1 MHSQD
6 QIERALIEYD
16 HRKSIAATIRYLG
29 YPSRN
34 TLYEWIKKREKKNC
48 LSHPQCLVRKTL
60 CINNT
65 ETHPQHPSIKIKLEA
80 LKRCFDNGED
90 VKAVSLEIGY
100 SRASIYTW
108 RRKFEKKGM
117 LGILGRQDDIP
128 RKKGF
133 IDQGAHEPKPDP
145 DQSTMKALLKQI
157 QDLKLEVD
165 ILKETINVLKK
176 DPGVDL
182 KTLRNQE
189 KAVIIDTLTRFYSLP
204 LLLHK
209 LDLAK
214 SSYYYCKKVQ
224 SLSLK
229 YTFESS
235 LIQKIFKDNY
245 QCYGYRR
252 IKTELNRQGVVIS
265 EKIVRYIMKSNGLK
279 VISACKRAYSSYKGE
294 ISPEVPNLLK
304 RNFKAAKPNE
314 KWLTDI
320 SEFAIPAGKVYL
332 SAIIDCYDGLAVS
345 WNIDPHPDAN
355 LVNTTL
361 DRAVETLNN
370 ERPIV
375 HSDRGCHYRWP
386 GWIDRTKTFELTRSM
401 SKKGCSPDNSACEG
415 FFGRMKNEC
424 FYNHSFKD
432 YTLRM
437 FIDYLNGYVKWYNE
451 KRIKNSLGF
460 CSPMEFRQ
468 MNGYAI

>member
-1 MHSQD
+1 M
-6 QIERALIEYD
+6 I
-16 HRKSIAATIRYLG
+16 
-29 YPSRN
+29 
-34 TLYEWIKKREKKNC
+34 
-48 LSHPQCLVRKTL
+48 
-60 CINNT
+60 
-65 ETHPQHPSIKIKLEA
+65 
-80 LKRCFDNGED
+80 
-90 VKAVSLEIGY
+90 IG
-100 SRASIYTW
+100 
-108 RRKFEKKGM
+108 
-117 LGILGRQDDIP
+117 
-128 RKKGF
+128 
-133 IDQGAHEPKPDP
+133 
-145 DQSTMKALLKQI
+145 
-157 QDLKLEVD
+157 
-165 ILKETINVLKK
+165 
-176 DPGVDL
+176 
-182 KTLRNQE
+182 
-189 KAVIIDTLTRFYSLP
+189 TLTRFYSLP

-224 SLSLK
+224 SLSFK
-229 YTFESS
+229 YTFESH
-235 LIQKIFKDNY
+235 LIQKIFQDNY

-252 IKTELNRQGVVIS
+252 IKTELNRQGVVLS
-265 EKIVRYIMKSNGLK
+265 EKIVRSIMKLNGLK

>member
-1 MHSQD
+1 MSHS
-6 QIERALIEYD
+6 ISLLYK
-16 HRKSIAATIRYLG
+16 HPYL
-29 YPSRN
+29 
-34 TLYEWIKKREKKNC
+34 TA
-48 LSHPQCLVRKTL
+48 
-60 CINNT
+60 
-65 ETHPQHPSIKIKLEA
+65 THPQHPSIEIKLEA
-80 LKRCFDNGED
+80 LKRCFENGED

-265 EKIVRYIMKSNGLK
+265 EKIVRSIMKSNGLK

-345 WNIDPHPDAN
+345 WNVDSHPDVN

-361 DRAVETLNN
+361 DRAVRTLNN
-370 ERPIV
+370 ERPII

>member
-1 MHSQD
+1 
-6 QIERALIEYD
+6 
-16 HRKSIAATIRYLG
+16 
-29 YPSRN
+29 
-34 TLYEWIKKREKKNC
+34 
-48 LSHPQCLVRKTL
+48 
-60 CINNT
+60 
-65 ETHPQHPSIKIKLEA
+65 
-80 LKRCFDNGED
+80 
-90 VKAVSLEIGY
+90 
-100 SRASIYTW
+100 
-108 RRKFEKKGM
+108 
-117 LGILGRQDDIP
+117 
-128 RKKGF
+128 
-133 IDQGAHEPKPDP
+133 
-145 DQSTMKALLKQI
+145 
-157 QDLKLEVD
+157 
-165 ILKETINVLKK
+165 
-176 DPGVDL
+176 
-182 KTLRNQE
+182 
-189 KAVIIDTLTRFYSLP
+189 VIIDTLTRFYSLP

-265 EKIVRYIMKSNGLK
+265 EKIVRSIMKSNGLK

>member
-1 MHSQD
+1 MIFQ
-6 QIERALIEYD
+6 E
-16 HRKSIAATIRYLG
+16 
-29 YPSRN
+29 
-34 TLYEWIKKREKKNC
+34 
-48 LSHPQCLVRKTL
+48 
-60 CINNT
+60 
-65 ETHPQHPSIKIKLEA
+65 
-80 LKRCFDNGED
+80 
-90 VKAVSLEIGY
+90 
-100 SRASIYTW
+100 
-108 RRKFEKKGM
+108 
-117 LGILGRQDDIP
+117 
-128 RKKGF
+128 KKGF

-265 EKIVRYIMKSNGLK
+265 EKIVRSIMKSNGLK

-304 RNFKAAKPNE
+304 RNLKQQNQ
-314 KWLTDI
+314 
-320 SEFAIPAGKVYL
+320 
-332 SAIIDCYDGLAVS
+332 
-345 WNIDPHPDAN
+345 
-355 LVNTTL
+355 
-361 DRAVETLNN
+361 
-370 ERPIV
+370 
-375 HSDRGCHYRWP
+375 
-386 GWIDRTKTFELTRSM
+386 
-401 SKKGCSPDNSACEG
+401 
-415 FFGRMKNEC
+415 MKN
-424 FYNHSFKD
+424 
-432 YTLRM
+432 
-437 FIDYLNGYVKWYNE
+437 G
-451 KRIKNSLGF
+451 
-460 CSPMEFRQ
+460 
-468 MNGYAI
+468 

>member
-6 QIERALIEYD
+6 QIERALLEYD

-34 TLYEWIKKREKKNC
+34 TLYEWIKKRDGKKC
-48 LSHPQCLVRKTL
+48 LSYSRYMGRKTL

-65 ETHPQHPSIKIKLEA
+65 ATHPQHPSIEIKLEA
-80 LKRCFDNGED
+80 LKRCFENGED

-117 LGILGRQDDIP
+117 LGILGRQNDIP
-128 RKKGF
+128 RKKDF
-133 IDQGAHEPKPDP
+133 IDRGPHESEPT
-145 DQSTMKALLKQI
+145 QNTMKSLLKQI

-182 KTLRNQE
+182 KTLRNRE
-189 KAVIIDTLTRFYSLP
+189 KAVIIGTLTRFYSLP

-224 SLSLK
+224 SLSFK
-229 YTFESS
+229 YTFESR

-252 IKTELNRQGVVIS
+252 IKTELKRQGVVIS
-265 EKIVRYIMKSNGLK
+265 EKIVRLIMRSNGLK

-304 RNFKAAKPNE
+304 RNFRAAKPNE

-320 SEFAIPAGKVYL
+320 SEFAISAGKVYL
-332 SAIIDCYDGLAVS
+332 STIIDCYDGLAVS
-345 WNIDPHPDAN
+345 WNVDSHPDAN

-361 DRAVETLNN
+361 DRAVRTLNN
-370 ERPIV
+370 ERPII
-375 HSDRGCHYRWP
+375 HSDRECHYRWP
-386 GWIDRTKTFELTRSM
+386 GWIARTNTFGLTRSM
-401 SKKGCSPDNSACEG
+401 SKKG
-415 FFGRMKNEC
+415 
-424 FYNHSFKD
+424 
-432 YTLRM
+432 
-437 FIDYLNGYVKWYNE
+437 
-451 KRIKNSLGF
+451 
-460 CSPMEFRQ
+460 
-468 MNGYAI
+468 